1 MVKKKVALGNV
12 SQTSFGRF
20 FNEDAFMDISQYT
33 ILTKKQSVKT
43 KSRTRPLPKATQ
55 KYLEAEETLFQEL
68 EESLIGFR
76 RKFQFE
82 LTRNWRFDFY
92 IVKLNLLIEIVGSP
106 WAMGRGGKKIANAF
120 SKYDLAEDMDYKIE
134 RFHPDSILSGHVI
147 NWIKEQLESS
157 ENGTDQTISTNRLDR
172 SS

>member
-1 MVKKKVALGNV
+1 MEIN
-12 SQTSFGRF
+12 
-20 FNEDAFMDISQYT
+20 QYT
-33 ILTKKQSVKT
+33 SLTKKKQIKT
-43 KSRTRPLPKATQ
+43 KPRAKPLPKATQ

-68 EESLIGFR
+68 EENLIGYR

-82 LTRNWRFDFY
+82 STRNWRFDFY

-106 WAMGRGGKKIANAF
+106 WSVGRSGKKIANAF

-147 NWIKEQLESS
+147 NWIKEQLESL
-157 ENGTDQTISTNRLDR
+157 ENGTDQTISTD
-172 SS
+172 